1 MTKRNCFLRACFSP
15 AGLLSTTAVV
25 LLSGCGYFGGDEKQ
39 QLEQAW
45 LAQDPQLQ
53 QVVEQI
59 RSRGLDVV
67 AQSAAAGTV
76 SACVTEKLMQDPLG
90 KLVNVEGALVESAKV
105 AELLGDLQK
114 VMQQDISFD
123 QVASLL
129 QKGAD
134 AAAYAK
140 SLIEQQGLD
149 QALQSLK
156 QMATASEQFAQQDLG
171 AHFQQLLLECKTV
184 APTPASAN

>member
-1 MTKRNCFLRACFSP
+1 MKRVNCV
-15 AGLLSTTAVV
+15 LSATMLV
-25 LLSGCGYFGGDEKQ
+25 LLSGCGYFGSDDKQ

-59 RSRGLDVV
+59 RTNGLDVV

-76 SACVTEKLMQDPLG
+76 SACVTQKLVQDPLG
-90 KLVNVEGALVESAKV
+90 KLVNVEGSLVESAKV

-114 VMQQDISFD
+114 VMEQDVSFEKL
-123 QVASLL
+123 ASLL

-134 AAAYAK
+134 AAVYAK
-140 SLIEQQGLD
+140 SLIEQQGLE

-156 QMATASEQFAQQDLG
+156 QMALASEQFAKQDLG
-171 AHFQQLLLECKTV
+171 AHFQQLLLECKTTE
-184 APTPASAN
+184 PTSTSVN

>member
-1 MTKRNCFLRACFSP
+1 MKRIKCVLP
-15 AGLLSTTAVV
+15 ATMLV

-59 RSRGLDVV
+59 RANGLDVV

-76 SACVTEKLMQDPLG
+76 SACVAEKLSQDPLG
-90 KLVNVEGALVESAKV
+90 KLVNVEGSLVESAKV

-114 VMQQDISFD
+114 VMEQDISFD

-184 APTPASAN
+184 APTPTPAPAN

>member
-1 MTKRNCFLRACFSP
+1 MTKRNCFSP
-15 AGLLSTTAVV
+15 TGLLSVTAVV

-76 SACVTEKLMQDPLG
+76 SACVTEKLTQDPLG
-90 KLVNVEGALVESAKV
+90 KLVNVEGALAESAKV
-105 AELLGDLQK
+105 TELLGDLQK
-114 VMQQDISFD
+114 LMEQEVSFD
-123 QVASLL
+123 QVAGLL

-140 SLIEQQGLD
+140 NLIDQQGLD
-149 QALQSLK
+149 QAIQSLK
-156 QMATASEQFAQQDLG
+156 QMALASEQFAQQDLG
-171 AHFQQLLLECKTV
+171 AHFQQLLLECKAISPVTS
-184 APTPASAN
+184 TAN

>member
-1 MTKRNCFLRACFSP
+1 MKRIKCLIP
-15 AGLLSTTAVV
+15 ATMMV

-45 LAQDPQLQ
+45 LAKDPQLQ

-59 RSRGLDVV
+59 RANGLDVV

-76 SACVTEKLMQDPLG
+76 SACVAEKLSQDPLG
-90 KLVNVEGALVESAKV
+90 KLVNVEGSLVESAKV

-114 VMQQDISFD
+114 VMEQDISFD

-140 SLIEQQGLD
+140 ALPESVTVTTGQAIAATGVLIALAAPIMGLANFISGLS
-149 QALQSLK
+149 ALSVI
-156 QMATASEQFAQQDLG
+156 FA
-171 AHFQQLLLECKTV
+171 E
-184 APTPASAN
+184 

>member
-1 MTKRNCFLRACFSP
+1 MMKFKC
-15 AGLLSTTAVV
+15 LLSTST
-25 LLSGCGYFGGDEKQ
+25 LLLLGGCGYFGGDEKQ

-105 AELLGDLQK
+105 TELLGDLQK
-114 VMQQDISFD
+114 LMEQEVSFE

-134 AAAYAK
+134 AAVYAK

-149 QALQSLK
+149 QAMQSLK
-156 QMATASEQFAQQDLG
+156 QMALASEQFAQQDLG
-171 AHFQQLLLECKTV
+171 AHFQQLLLECK
-184 APTPASAN
+184 ATPAATTSTN

>member
-1 MTKRNCFLRACFSP
+1 MTKRNCFSP
-15 AGLLSTTAVV
+15 TGLLSVTAVV

-76 SACVTEKLMQDPLG
+76 SACVTEKLTQDPLG

-105 AELLGDLQK
+105 TELLGDLQK
-114 VMQQDISFD
+114 LMEQEVSFD
-123 QVASLL
+123 QVAGLL

-140 SLIEQQGLD
+140 NLIDQQGLD
-149 QALQSLK
+149 QAIQSLK
-156 QMATASEQFAQQDLG
+156 QMALASEQFAQQDLG
-171 AHFQQLLLECKTV
+171 AHFQQLLLECKAISPVTS
-184 APTPASAN
+184 TAN